1 MYKKPPMAHQFQK
14 GKSGNPNGRPKISDS
29 ALFDLTSLFLQAL
42 LLARN
47 KDKSSRDKL
56 SKIREILYE
65 KENSST
71 QKHRRAKKII
81 TKKSRLSF
89 GSVM

>member
-1 MYKKPPMAHQFQK
+1 MYKKPPIAHQFQK

-29 ALFDLTSLFLQAL
+29 ALFDLTYLFLQAL

-81 TKKSRLSF
+81 TKKA
-89 GSVM
+89 G

>member
-1 MYKKPPMAHQFQK
+1 MYKKPPIAHQFQK
-14 GKSGNPNGRPKISDS
+14 GKSGNPNGQPKISDS
-29 ALFDLTSLFLQAL
+29 TLFDLTYLFLQAL

-81 TKKSRLSF
+81 TKKA
-89 GSVM
+89 G

>member
-1 MYKKPPMAHQFQK
+1 MYKKPPIAHQFQK

-56 SKIREILYE
+56 SKIREILHE

-81 TKKSRLSF
+81 TKKA
-89 GSVM
+89 G

>member
-1 MYKKPPMAHQFQK
+1 MYKKPPIAHQFQK
-14 GKSGNPNGRPKISDS
+14 GKSGNPNGRLKISDS
-29 ALFDLTSLFLQAL
+29 TLFDLTSLFLQAL

-81 TKKSRLSF
+81 TKKSMLSF